1 MKARVHIS
9 SVCGINSYSFRVHL
23 DGARM
28 MMAPDL
34 ALFHTASLDLFPA
47 YVHDCD
53 GGWPPLHDLPH
64 PKGLI
69 RA

>member
-1 MKARVHIS
+1 
-9 SVCGINSYSFRVHL
+9 
-23 DGARM
+23 M